1 VAGIHNLLLK
11 VFIER
16 DSLKTLVFKKNLM
29 ISLQY
34 SFICRWRVQ
43 CYVGEHPKTM
53 KFVFSRL
60 LDCGVVVAVANG
72 LVDGGGGCD
81 IVLGTVV
88 APFSFNFCSCK
99 AK

>member
-1 VAGIHNLLLK
+1 MLFIAMTCCTFCTNGLPVRFNKSSLAFPGVAL
-11 VFIER
+11 
-16 DSLKTLVFKKNLM
+16 
-29 ISLQY
+29 
-34 SFICRWRVQ
+34 
-43 CYVGEHPKTM
+43 VGEP
-53 KFVFSRL
+53 SRL

-81 IVLGTVV
+81 IVLGTVM